1 MRRSRRLTIGLA
13 VGAVVLVLAG
23 GYLFL
28 LRYASDHIA
37 RGTTVE
43 GVEIGGMTPYEAE
56 RTLNER
62 LAPVA
67 AQPLAVTVEDHSAS
81 VDPATAGLRLD
92 VTATIEAAFADRSS
106 DPISLVR
113 TLFGSRQVTPVVS
126 VDQQKLDAA
135 VTKLAA
141 KVDGRAQDGGI
152 SFKGAKVEVTEPKAG
167 VELDRTLAATRLSTS
182 LFVPSRAVTLT
193 AGPAE
198 PKVTQAEVDEA
209 LETFATPAMSG
220 PVRVRVGELA
230 FSVKPEEISPAL
242 RMVADS
248 KGKLTPKLDGPKLA
262 AGLKTRLENV
272 EVEPV
277 DASLTL
283 SGGKPVV
290 VPEKLGHTVPPPA
303 LASAVL
309 DALPLADEKRVAVVK
324 TVTKQPKLTTAAIE
338 KLGIKEVVGEFTTRY
353 PHAAYRNINLGRAA
367 ELINGTILQ
376 PGDTFSLNKVV
387 GERTRARGF
396 VDGFVIEGGRLR
408 EGVGGGVS
416 QMATTS
422 YNAGFFA
429 GYEDVQH
436 HQHHFYI
443 SRYPVGREATVYWP
457 RLDMRFKND
466 TPYGAL
472 VEAVR
477 KKSAP
482 GGKRGSVTVRIWST
496 KYWTVKTETSGRYD
510 LTSPRRIYDDKAGC
524 VAQAGSSG
532 FDVDVRRWVY
542 HNGVEK
548 KDEND
553 HVVYKPENN
562 IICGPAPDP
571 TPSPTPPPPD

>member
-1 MRRSRRLTIGLA
+1 MRRRRRLTMGLA

-23 GYLFL
+23 AYLL
-28 LRYASDHIA
+28 LNQYASDHVA

-43 GVEIGGMTPYEAE
+43 GVGIGGLTRAAAE
-56 RTLNER
+56 RTLAER
-62 LAPVA
+62 LGPVA
-67 AQPLAVTVEDHSAS
+67 AQPLAVTVENHSAD

-92 VTATIEAAFADRSS
+92 APATVEAAFDGRSS
-106 DPISLVR
+106 NPISLVR
-113 TLFGSRQVTPVVS
+113 SLFGSHQVTPVVD
-126 VDQQKLDAA
+126 VDQPKLDAA

-152 SFKGAKVEVTEPKAG
+152 TFKGAKVEVTKPKAG

-182 LFVPSRAVTLT
+182 LFVPSREVTLT

-198 PKVTQAEVDEA
+198 PSVTQAEVDEA
-209 LETFATPAMSG
+209 LESFATPAMSG
-220 PVRVRVGELA
+220 SVRVRVGELA

-242 RMVADS
+242 TMVAD

-262 AGLKTRLENV
+262 AGLKVRLANV
-272 EVEPV
+272 EIEPV
-277 DASLTL
+277 DASIRLAA
-283 SGGKPVV
+283 GKLEV

-309 DALPLADEKRVAVVK
+309 GALPRTGEERIAVVR
-324 TVTKQPKLTTAAIE
+324 TVTKQPKLTTAAIQ

-367 ELINGTILQ
+367 ELINGTVLQ

-387 GERTRARGF
+387 GKRTRERGF

-408 EGVGGGVS
+408 EGLGGGVS

-429 GYEDVQH
+429 GYEDVEH

-457 RLDMRFKND
+457 RLDMQFKND

-477 KKSAP
+477 KKSSP
-482 GGKRGSVTVRIWST
+482 GKRGSVTVRIWST

-510 LTSPRRIYDDKAGC
+510 STAPKQIYDEESGC
-524 VAQAGSSG
+524 VPQAGASG
-532 FDVDVRRWVY
+532 FDVDVKRWVSL
-542 HNGVEK
+542 NGVEK

-562 IICGPAPDP
+562 IICGPAPAPDP
-571 TPSPTPPPPD
+571 TPSPTPPPPE